1 MIDLGPYAS
10 FIIAAYAICTVVVL
24 VLIVAVRID
33 YRRQRQILKDMEA
46 RGVSRRS
53 AGSNT

>member
-10 FIIAAYAICTVVVL
+10 FILAAYAICTIVVL
-24 VLIVAVRID
+24 MLIVAVRID